1 MKIKWLLS
9 IILLILV
16 TPVHSQ
22 KQASYWA
29 TLGSQLIDVSVHP
42 PLIVGPSKFGQGWN
56 AIADEQGRFLFY
68 TNGSEFYD
76 KNNKVI
82 GNSGIEHV
90 WGDEAVNI
98 MPYPGKRHSYFVFF
112 VGFRNN
118 DPNTNEQNL
127 YYTTVDLTLK
137 EQVSSQS
144 RVLKKL
150 KTSYNALTSARTSNC
165 QSYWVLI
172 NSADT
177 INAFYVD
184 SKGINTNEVKSMA
197 SGTGFVGYST
207 FKISPDGEHATRIT
221 REDGKINLEVF
232 DFDKTTGTFS
242 TRYKKYLKREDQ
254 YFDYSLEFSPNSKN
268 VFLLMD
274 SVYNGPNPLIGTLTN
289 SELWVYKIQSAT
301 LDEFTNSR
309 ILLYSIKGATSAY
322 SNMQITPSGRIY
334 LTFMGNNKVLSSI
347 NNPNAEKKEDFNF
360 DPGKIGPYVFI
371 YPPIFP
377 SYYFQ
382 SLEYEIV
389 NIPAEAGDEQLACRD
404 QHVILG
410 IDSLE
415 GYTYSWQ
422 SSGILNNNSI
432 SNPTLLAPKTPL
444 PTYDTIWSYV
454 TVNDSLCR
462 QGIDSV
468 KVIYKPTFTSEING
482 SKSVCPGAKEV
493 SYWIDNSENNNFYW
507 EVIGGAVSQNYSD
520 SITVNWSIENFE
532 AEVKLISVN
541 TFGCPDLIDPFKV
554 KIFKAL
560 ETDIPI
566 GPDTLMCDKRSYPY
580 RIQGTNG
587 SFYQW
592 GITNGTIEQ
601 GNGTNQVLV
610 NWNNDK
616 KYGSIWIEESVNTEL
631 EICFGRSDTLLVVNP
646 NGYGNENIL
655 LYSISSL
662 LDDPQKLN
670 IHYEI
675 KNSIFYKPTSDIYW
689 KPLAETS
696 WNEPITVASANL
708 LHQFDLGKEIED
720 EYLFQIRTKNIC
732 DKDVTSE
739 VNSNIFLTIETDSIN
754 ESLHLTWNKPRAWI
768 EVTSYEIFLK
778 KDDEPI
784 IRIDSIPGNIL
795 QKDIM
800 DIEDGFQ
807 FEFIIAGH
815 SVASPFAAYSNKD
828 VVFFEHIP
836 FIPNVITPNGD
847 GFNDYFVIDKLS
859 LYPENYL
866 LILNRYGKPVY
877 EKTNYQNE
885 WNASGLSGGVYY
897 YLFKTT
903 KYNRELKGFIHVIQD

>member
-16 TPVHSQ
+16 TPVYSQ

-29 TLGSQLIDVSVHP
+29 TIGSQIIDVSVHP
-42 PLIVGPSKFGQGWN
+42 PIIVGPSKSGQGWN
-56 AIADEQGRFLFY
+56 AIADEQGKFLFY

-76 KNNKVI
+76 KNNKLI
-82 GNSGIEHV
+82 GKSGIEHV

-98 MPYPGKRHSYFVFF
+98 MPYPGKRNSYFVFF
-112 VGFRNN
+112 VGFKNN
-118 DPNTNEQNL
+118 DPQTNEQNL

-144 RVLKKL
+144 RILKKL
-150 KTSYNALTSARTSNC
+150 QTNYNSLTSARTANC

-172 NSADT
+172 NSADS

-184 SKGINTNEVKSMA
+184 SKGINTNAVKSKV
-197 SGTGFVGYST
+197 SGSGFVGYST
-207 FKISPDGEHATRIT
+207 FKISPDGDHAARIT

-232 DFDKTTGTFS
+232 DFDKTNGTFS
-242 TRYKKYLKREDQ
+242 SRYKKYLKSEEQ

-274 SVYNGPNPLIGTLTN
+274 SVYNGPNPLIGSLTN

-301 LDEFTNSR
+301 IDEFTNSG

-322 SNMQITPSGRIY
+322 SNMQITPTGRIY

-360 DPGKIGPYVFI
+360 DPGKIGPYAFI

-382 SLEYEIV
+382 SLEYEITE
-389 NIPAEAGDEQLACRD
+389 IPAEAGNDQLACRD
-404 QHVILG
+404 QSVVLG
-410 IDSLE
+410 TDSQK
-415 GYTYSWQ
+415 GYTYSWE

-432 SNPTLLAPKTPL
+432 SNPTLIAPKTPL
-444 PTYDTIWSYV
+444 PAYDTIWSFV

-468 KVIYKPTFTSEING
+468 KVIYKPALTSKING
-482 SKSVCPGAKEV
+482 SKSVCPGTKEV
-493 SYWIDNSENNNFYW
+493 SYWIDNSVNNNFSW
-507 EVIGGAVSQNYSD
+507 EVIGGVVSQNYSD
-520 SITVNWSIENFE
+520 SITVNWSVENFE
-532 AEVKLISVN
+532 AEVSVISVN
-541 TFGCPDLIDPFKV
+541 SYGCSDLIDPFKV

-560 ETDIPI
+560 ETDTPI
-566 GPDTLMCDKRSYPY
+566 GPDTLSCDNRSYPY
-580 RIQGTNG
+580 KIQGTNG
-587 SFYQW
+587 SVYQW
-592 GITNGTIEQ
+592 NILNGTIEQ
-601 GNGTNQVLV
+601 GNGSNQVLV
-610 NWNNDK
+610 NWNKDK

-631 EICFGRSDTLLVVNP
+631 EICFGRSDTLFIVNP
-646 NGYGNENIL
+646 RSFGNENIL
-655 LYSISSL
+655 LYSISSVI
-662 LDDPQKLN
+662 DEPQKLN

-675 KNSIFYKPTSDIYW
+675 KDPFFYEPTSDIYW
-689 KPLAETS
+689 KPLAEVS
-696 WNEPITVASANL
+696 WNEPHTLTNSNL
-708 LHQFDLGKEIED
+708 LHQFDLGKEID
-720 EYLFQIRTKNIC
+720 NEYLFQIRTKNIC
-732 DKDVTSE
+732 GEEVASA
-739 VNSNIFLTIETDSIN
+739 VNSNIFLTIEKDSIN
-754 ESLHLTWNKPRAWI
+754 ETMRLTWNKPRAWT

-778 KDDEPI
+778 KDDEPMM
-784 IRIDSIPGNIL
+784 RYDSVPGNVL
-795 QKDIM
+795 QKDIFNT
-800 DIEDGFQ
+800 EDGFQ
-807 FEFIIAGH
+807 FEFIITGH
-815 SVASPFAAYSNKD
+815 SAESPFEANSNNEG
-828 VVFFEHIP
+828 VYFEHIP
-836 FIPNVITPNGD
+836 FIPNVITPNSD

-877 EKTNYQNE
+877 ERVNYQNE
-885 WNASGLSGGVYY
+885 WDASDLSGGVYY

-903 KYNRELKGFIHVIQD
+903 KYNRELKGFVHVIQN